1 MPWQDN
7 SGKGGSGGSG
17 RGPTRGPWG
26 QPPKPP
32 GGSGGGNGGQGP
44 KGPGKGSGKNEPPDL
59 DEILNASR
67 QRLKRAFPRDG
78 GPKAPQLNRQTAVLM
93 VAGVGILWGLSG
105 FFQVGAADRGVI
117 TTFGQFDRV
126 VGPGLHWHAPFPFQA
141 AVTEKVTELRE
152 TLVPAGG
159 AQRGSSAGL
168 MLTGDKNIV
177 DVVIR
182 AQWQISPET
191 SAPAGQLPPVAR
203 YRLLIDSPEKLVMTI
218 AEASIREVVGRNELD
233 FIQTEGRG
241 VVMEQ
246 TRELM
251 QQALDAQ
258 NTGVIINS
266 VNLEKVDPP
275 TEEVNQAFLD
285 VIAAGQ
291 DREQYINRAREYANK
306 VVPEARGAAQQI
318 LEEARAY
325 QAQVTADARG
335 QASRFDAI
343 YGEYAKA
350 PEVTRQRMYLE
361 TAERV
366 LGPMNKIIMEDGGQN
381 VVPYLPLNELNR
393 KAPQ

>member
-32 GGSGGGNGGQGP
+32 GGSGGGQGP
-44 KGPGKGSGKNEPPDL
+44 KGPGNKGSGKGEPPDL

-67 QRLKRAFPRDG
+67 ARLKRAFPRDG
-78 GPKAPQLNRQTAVLM
+78 GPRAPKLNSQTALLL
-93 VAGVGILWGLSG
+93 VAGVGVLWALSG

-117 TTFGQFDRV
+117 TTFGKFDRV
-126 VGPGLHWHAPFPFQA
+126 VGPGLHWHAPFPFQS

-159 AQRGSSAGL
+159 TQRGSSAGL

-182 AQWQISPET
+182 AQWQINPEM
-191 SAPAGQLPPVAR
+191 SAPAGELPPVAR
-203 YRLLIDSPEKLVMTI
+203 YTLLVNNPENLVLTI

-258 NTGVIINS
+258 NTGVIVNS
-266 VNLEKVDPP
+266 VNLEKAEPP
-275 TEEVNQAFLD
+275 TEEVNQSFLD
-285 VIAAGQ
+285 VIAATQ

-366 LGPMNKIIMEDGGQN
+366 LGPMNKIIMDQDGGSG
-381 VVPYLPLNELNR
+381 VVPYLPLNELNK

>member
-7 SGKGGSGGSG
+7 SGKGGAQGPG

-26 QPPKPP
+26 GPPKPP
-32 GGSGGGNGGQGP
+32 GGGNGGQAPGGP
-44 KGPGKGSGKNEPPDL
+44 GKGPGKNSPPDL
-59 DEILNASR
+59 DELLNASR

-78 GPKAPQLNRQTAVLM
+78 APRPPQLNRQTALLM
-93 VAGVGILWGLSG
+93 VAGVGVLWGLSG
-105 FFQVGAADRGVI
+105 FFQVGASDRGVI
-117 TTFGQFDRV
+117 TTFGKFDRV
-126 VGPGLHWHAPFPFQA
+126 VGPGLHWHAPYPFQA
-141 AVTEKVTELRE
+141 SVTEKVTELRE

-191 SAPAGQLPPVAR
+191 AAPAGELPPVAR
-203 YRLLIDSPEKLVMTI
+203 YRLLIDQPENLVMTI
-218 AEASIREVVGRNELD
+218 AEAAIREVVGRNELD

-258 NTGVIINS
+258 NTGVIVTS
-266 VNLEKVDPP
+266 VNLEKAEPP

-285 VIAAGQ
+285 VIAATQ

-306 VVPEARGAAQQI
+306 IVPEARGAAQQI

-343 YGEYAKA
+343 YAEYAKA

-366 LGPMNKIIMEDGGQN
+366 LGPMNKIIIEEGGQG
-381 VVPYLPLNELNR
+381 VVPYLPLNELNK

>member
-7 SGKGGSGGSG
+7 SGKGGSGGPG

-32 GGSGGGNGGQGP
+32 GGSGGGAQGP
-44 KGPGKGSGKNEPPDL
+44 KGPGKGPGKNEPPDL

-67 QRLKRAFPRDG
+67 ARLKRAFPRDG
-78 GPKAPQLNRQTAVLM
+78 APKPPQLNRQTALLM
-93 VAGVGILWGLSG
+93 VAGVGVLWGLSG
-105 FFQVGAADRGVI
+105 FFQVSAADRGVI
-117 TTFGQFDRV
+117 TTFGKFDRV
-126 VGPGLHWHAPFPFQA
+126 VGPGLHWHAPFPFQG

-159 AQRGSSAGL
+159 TQRGSSAGL

-182 AQWQISPET
+182 AQWQINPDT
-191 SAPAGQLPPVAR
+191 AAPAGELPPVAR
-203 YRLLIDSPEKLVMTI
+203 YKLLIDNPEKLVLTI
-218 AEASIREVVGRNELD
+218 AEASIREIVGRNELD

-241 VVMEQ
+241 VVMDQ

-258 NTGVIINS
+258 NSGIVVSS

-285 VIAAGQ
+285 VIAATQ

-366 LGPMNKIIMEDGGQN
+366 LGPMNKIIIEEGGQG

>member
-7 SGKGGSGGSG
+7 SGKGGSSGPG

-32 GGSGGGNGGQGP
+32 GGGGQGP
-44 KGPGKGSGKNEPPDL
+44 KGPGNKGSGKSEPPDL

-78 GPKAPQLNRQTAVLM
+78 APRPPQINRQTALLM
-93 VAGVGILWGLSG
+93 VAGVGVLWGLSG

-117 TTFGQFDRV
+117 TTFGKFDRV
-126 VGPGLHWHAPFPFQA
+126 VGPGLHWHAPFPFQSA
-141 AVTEKVTELRE
+141 ATEKVTELRE

-159 AQRGSSAGL
+159 GQRGSSAGL

-177 DVVIR
+177 DVVVR
-182 AQWQISPET
+182 VQWQINPET
-191 SAPAGQLPPVAR
+191 TAPAGQLPPVAR
-203 YRLLIDSPEKLVMTI
+203 YKLLIANPENLVLTI

-233 FIQTEGRG
+233 FIQTEGRS

-258 NTGVIINS
+258 STGVIVTS
-266 VNLEKVDPP
+266 VNLEKAEPP

-285 VIAAGQ
+285 VIAATQ

-343 YGEYAKA
+343 YAEYAKA

-381 VVPYLPLNELNR
+381 VVPYLPLNELNK

>member
-7 SGKGGSGGSG
+7 SGKGGQGPG

-32 GGSGGGNGGQGP
+32 GGGGQGP
-44 KGPGKGSGKNEPPDL
+44 GGPGKGPGGKGTPPDL

-67 QRLKRAFPRDG
+67 QRLKRAFPREG
-78 GPKAPQLNRQTAVLM
+78 GPKPPQLNRQSALLI
-93 VAGVGILWGLSG
+93 VAGVGVLWGLSG
-105 FFQVGAADRGVI
+105 FFQVGPVERGIVL
-117 TTFGQFDRV
+117 TFGEFDRV
-126 VGPGLHWHAPFPFQA
+126 VGPGLHWRAPAPFQSSMTER
-141 AVTEKVTELRE
+141 VTEVRE

-159 AQRGSSAGL
+159 SQRGAQSGL
-168 MLTGDKNIV
+168 MLTGDRNMV
-177 DVVIR
+177 DIVIR
-182 AQWQISPET
+182 ILWEVNPEET
-191 SAPAGQLPPVAR
+191 AAPGELPPVAR
-203 YRLLIDSPEKLVMTI
+203 FRLLIDEPDKLVLTV
-218 AEASIREVVGRNELD
+218 AESAIREVVGRNELD

-241 VVMEQ
+241 VVMDQ

-251 QQALDAQ
+251 QQTLDAQ
-258 NTGVIINS
+258 GAGIIISS
-266 VNLEKVDPP
+266 VNLEKAEPP

-285 VIAAGQ
+285 VNAAQQ
-291 DREQYINRAREYANK
+291 DRDQYINRAREYANK

-343 YGEYAKA
+343 YTEYAKA

-366 LGPMNKIIMEDGGQN
+366 LGPMNKIIIEEGGQG
-381 VVPYLPLNELNR
+381 VVPYLPLNEINK
-393 KAPQ
+393 KANQ

>member
-7 SGKGGSGGSG
+7 SGKGGSQGPG

-32 GGSGGGNGGQGP
+32 GGGQGP
-44 KGPGKGSGKNEPPDL
+44 GGGSGKGPGKGTPPDL
-59 DEILNASR
+59 DELLNASR

-78 GPKAPQLNRQTAVLM
+78 GAKPPQLNRQTALLM
-93 VAGVGILWGLSG
+93 VAGVGVLWGLSG
-105 FFQVGAADRGVI
+105 FFTVGPVERGIVL
-117 TTFGQFDRV
+117 TFGEFDRV
-126 VGPGLHWHAPFPFQA
+126 VGPGLHWRAPAPFQSSLTER
-141 AVTEKVTELRE
+141 VTEVRE

-159 AQRGSSAGL
+159 STRGSQGGL
-168 MLTGDKNIV
+168 MLTGDKNII
-177 DVVIR
+177 DVVIKV
-182 AQWQISPET
+182 QWQISAEET
-191 SAPAGQLPPVAR
+191 AAPGELPPVAR
-203 YRLLIDSPEKLVMTI
+203 FKLLIDSPDKLVLTV
-218 AEASIREVVGRNELD
+218 AEAAIREVVGRNELD

-241 VVMEQ
+241 VVMDQ

-251 QQALDAQ
+251 QQTLDAQ
-258 NTGVIINS
+258 NTGIIINS
-266 VNLEKVDPP
+266 VNLEKADPP

-285 VIAAGQ
+285 VIAATQ

-306 VVPEARGAAQQI
+306 VLPEARGAAQQI

-343 YGEYAKA
+343 YAEYAKA

-361 TAERV
+361 TTERV
-366 LGPMNKIIMEDGGQN
+366 LGPMNKIIIDDKAGKG
-381 VVPYLPLNELNR
+381 VVPYLPLTDLNKR
-393 KAPQ
+393 ANQ

>member
-1 MPWQDN
+1 MPWHDN

-32 GGSGGGNGGQGP
+32 NGAGGGNGGQGP
-44 KGPGKGSGKNEPPDL
+44 RGPGKGPAKNEPPDL

-78 GPKAPQLNRQTAVLM
+78 APRPPQINRQTALLI
-93 VAGVGILWGLSG
+93 VAGVGVLWGLSG
-105 FFQVGAADRGVI
+105 VFQVGAADRGVI
-117 TTFGQFDRV
+117 LTFGKFDRV
-126 VGPGLHWHAPFPFQA
+126 VGPGLHWHAPFPFQS

-182 AQWQISPET
+182 AQWQISPEM

-203 YRLLIDSPEKLVMTI
+203 YRLQIDNPENLVMTI
-218 AEASIREVVGRNELD
+218 AEAAIREVVGRNELD

-241 VVMEQ
+241 VVMDQ

-258 NTGVIINS
+258 STGIVINS
-266 VNLEKVDPP
+266 VNLEKAEPP

-285 VIAAGQ
+285 VIAATQ

-306 VVPEARGAAQQI
+306 V
-318 LEEARAY
+318 
-325 QAQVTADARG
+325 
-335 QASRFDAI
+335 
-343 YGEYAKA
+343 
-350 PEVTRQRMYLE
+350 
-361 TAERV
+361 
-366 LGPMNKIIMEDGGQN
+366 
-381 VVPYLPLNELNR
+381 
-393 KAPQ
+393 

>member
-1 MPWQDN
+1 M
-7 SGKGGSGGSG
+7 
-17 RGPTRGPWG
+17 
-26 QPPKPP
+26 
-32 GGSGGGNGGQGP
+32 
-44 KGPGKGSGKNEPPDL
+44 
-59 DEILNASR
+59 
-67 QRLKRAFPRDG
+67 KRAFPRDG
-78 GPKAPQLNRQTAVLM
+78 APRPPQINRQTALLL
-93 VAGVGILWGLSG
+93 VAGVGVLWGLSG
-105 FFQVGAADRGVI
+105 IFQVGASDRGVI
-117 TTFGQFDRV
+117 TTFGKYDRV
-126 VGPGLHWHAPFPFQA
+126 VGPGLHWHIPYPFQA
-141 AVTEKVTELRE
+141 AVAEKVTELRE

-159 AQRGSSAGL
+159 SQRGSSAGL

-191 SAPAGQLPPVAR
+191 AAPAGQLPPVAR
-203 YRLLIDSPEKLVMTI
+203 YRLLIDNPENLVLAI
-218 AEASIREVVGRNELD
+218 AEAAIREVVGRNELD

-258 NTGVIINS
+258 NTGVIITS
-266 VNLEKVDPP
+266 VNLEKAEPP

-285 VIAAGQ
+285 VIAATQ

-361 TAERV
+361 TVERV
-366 LGPMNKIIMEDGGQN
+366 LGPMNKIIIEEGGQG
-381 VVPYLPLNELNR
+381 VVPYLPLNELNK

>member
-7 SGKGGSGGSG
+7 SGKGGSGG

-32 GGSGGGNGGQGP
+32 GGTGGGGQGP
-44 KGPGKGSGKNEPPDL
+44 KGPGNKGSGKNEPPDL

-78 GPKAPQLNRQTAVLM
+78 APRPPQLNRQTALLI
-93 VAGVGILWGLSG
+93 VAGVGVLWALSG
-105 FFQVGAADRGVI
+105 FFQVEGTERGII
-117 TTFGQFDRV
+117 TTFGKFDRV
-126 VGPGLHWHAPFPFQA
+126 VGPGLHWHAPPPFQGHLTER
-141 AVTEKVTELRE
+141 VTEVRE
-152 TLVPAGG
+152 QIVPASG
-159 AQRGSSAGL
+159 AQRGVSAGL
-168 MLTGDKNIV
+168 MLTGDKNII
-177 DVVIR
+177 DVVIKV
-182 AQWQISPET
+182 QWQISAEET
-191 SAPAGQLPPVAR
+191 AAPGQLPPVAR
-203 YRLLIDSPEKLVMTI
+203 YKLLIDNPEKLVLTV
-218 AEASIREVVGRNELD
+218 AEASIREIVGRNELD
-233 FIQTEGRG
+233 FVQTEGRG
-241 VVMEQ
+241 VVVDQ
-246 TRELM
+246 TRDLM

-258 NTGVIINS
+258 GAGIIINS
-266 VNLEKVDPP
+266 VGLEKAEPP
-275 TEEVNQAFLD
+275 TDEVNQAFLD
-285 VIAAGQ
+285 VNAAQQ
-291 DREQYINRAREYANK
+291 DRDQYINRAREYANK

-366 LGPMNKIIMEDGGQN
+366 LGPMNKIIIEEGGQN

>member
-7 SGKGGSGGSG
+7 SGKGASQGPG

-32 GGSGGGNGGQGP
+32 GGGQGP
-44 KGPGKGSGKNEPPDL
+44 SGGSGKGPGKGTPPDL
-59 DEILNASR
+59 DELLNASR

-78 GPKAPQLNRQTAVLM
+78 GAKPPQLNRQTALLM
-93 VAGVGILWGLSG
+93 VAGVSVLWGLSG
-105 FFQVGAADRGVI
+105 FFTVGPVERGIVL
-117 TTFGQFDRV
+117 TFGEFDRV
-126 VGPGLHWHAPFPFQA
+126 VGPGLHWRAPAPFQSSLTER
-141 AVTEKVTELRE
+141 VTEVRE

-159 AQRGSSAGL
+159 STRGSQGGL
-168 MLTGDKNIV
+168 MLTGDKNII
-177 DVVIR
+177 DVVIKV
-182 AQWQISPET
+182 QWQISAEET
-191 SAPAGQLPPVAR
+191 AAPGELPPVAR
-203 YRLLIDSPEKLVMTI
+203 FKLLIDSPDKLVLTV
-218 AEASIREVVGRNELD
+218 AEAAIREVVGRNELD

-241 VVMEQ
+241 VVMDQ

-251 QQALDAQ
+251 QQTLDAQ
-258 NTGVIINS
+258 STGIIINS
-266 VNLEKVDPP
+266 VNLEKADPP

-285 VIAAGQ
+285 VIAATQ

-306 VVPEARGAAQQI
+306 VLPEARGAAQQI

-343 YGEYAKA
+343 YAEYAKA

-361 TAERV
+361 TTERV
-366 LGPMNKIIMEDGGQN
+366 LGPMNKVIIDDNASKG
-381 VVPYLPLNELNR
+381 VVPYLPLTDLNKR
-393 KAPQ
+393 ANQ

>member
-7 SGKGGSGGSG
+7 SGKGGSGGPG

-32 GGSGGGNGGQGP
+32 GGGTGGGGQGNGGG
-44 KGPGKGSGKNEPPDL
+44 KGPGKQAPPDL

-78 GPKAPQLNRQTAVLM
+78 GPRPPQLNRQTALLL
-93 VAGVGILWGLSG
+93 VAGVGVLWGLSG
-105 FFQVGAADRGVI
+105 FFQVGATDRGVI
-117 TTFGQFDRV
+117 TTLGKFDRV
-126 VGPGLHWHAPFPFQA
+126 VGPGLHWHAPYPFQA
-141 AVTEKVTELRE
+141 AATEKVTELRE
-152 TLVPAGG
+152 TLVPSGG
-159 AQRGSSAGL
+159 TQRGSSAGL

-182 AQWQISPET
+182 AQWQINPES
-191 SAPAGQLPPVAR
+191 SAPAGELPPVAR
-203 YRLLIDSPEKLVMTI
+203 YRLLFDDPENLVMTI
-218 AEASIREVVGRNELD
+218 AEASIREVIGRNELD

-241 VVMEQ
+241 VVMDQ

-251 QQALDAQ
+251 QQALDSQ
-258 NTGVIINS
+258 NTGVIVTS
-266 VNLEKVDPP
+266 VNLEKAEPP

-343 YGEYAKA
+343 YAEYAKA

-366 LGPMNKIIMEDGGQN
+366 LGPMNKIIIDQDAGGG
-381 VVPYLPLNELNR
+381 VVPYLPLNELNK